1 MTTPAT
7 GVSERNSSPTAVR
20 EEVATSERFREEL
33 KQIPTVNHQVYGTCL
48 VPAYPTQLLTAID
61 QFATAGIGAWR
72 GQASVDWGLDPSLVR
87 RYRQHYGRRP
97 GFTLTEPDIRAVEK
111 ALIESARAAGLGT
124 DLGELE
130 LLALLQHQGAA
141 TRLLDCSRNAFVALW
156 FTCRS
161 EPEKDGVLI
170 GFQLGENAV
179 HLDTAALR
187 HGVDEL
193 LTTASGRFLWWQPRS
208 LSARISAQ
216 QAAFVFGQ
224 VVDEPWGSI
233 RLGGGGVGLD
243 EIGVVPGAAVI
254 FVSAQLKTVLNGTW
268 EPMLGFS
275 EESLFPDLAG
285 FALANGVDKPFP
297 ADFTTNT
304 PNS

>member
-1 MTTPAT
+1 VHADK
-7 GVSERNSSPTAVR
+7 NSSRTAVG
-20 EEVATSERFREEL
+20 EEAATAKRRFREEL

-48 VPAYPTQLLTAID
+48 VPTCLTQLLIALD
-61 QFATAGIGAWR
+61 QLATAGIGAWR

-87 RYRQHYGRRP
+87 RYRQHHERRP

-124 DLGELE
+124 NLGELE

-161 EPEKDGVLI
+161 EPEKDGMVI

-187 HGVDEL
+187 RGIDEL
-193 LTTASGRFLWWQPRS
+193 LTMASGRLLWWQPRS
-208 LSARISAQ
+208 LSPRISAQ
-216 QAAFVFGQ
+216 QAVFVFGQ

-243 EIGVVPGAAVI
+243 EIGVVPGAALI
-254 FVSAQLKTVLNGTW
+254 FVSAQLKTVLNGIW

-285 FALANGVDKPFP
+285 FALAHSVDKPFP
-297 ADFTTNT
+297 ADFTMNT